1 MNRRD
6 LLKSAATAG
15 LASAAILAGSR
26 WSVAF
31 AQDGSRI
38 FTLANPAGFPDLD
51 PATSFSNDGLVLSNA
66 YETLTRYIPGAD
78 GQAATV
84 QPVLAESWSS
94 SADGLIWTFTLRAG
108 VKFHDGTDLTSEA
121 VKGSIERTISIA
133 GGAAFIWWPVTAIDT
148 PDPLTVVFTLSSPQP
163 MDVIA
168 SSGFAAW
175 IMSSAAL
182 DKDNAWFNAGNDAGS
197 GPYRIDRYEP
207 GQRAVLT
214 RVPDYWGGVP
224 EDGFDTAVFEIVE
237 DSVLGQRMIEG
248 GEADWTY
255 GLPYEN
261 LGSLTANPDL
271 AVVVNPSF
279 ETLVGLYNTKKA
291 PLDRPRVRQ
300 ALSLAF
306 PYDDVI
312 AAGTEGFGS
321 RAKGVIPAGIW
332 GHDPDAPIP
341 STDLEAARALLAE
354 EGLADSGLELVMTY
368 ATSDQLEATAGEL
381 WKANLAQL
389 GITLSLQPMAWEA
402 QWDLAKSDP
411 AAAQD
416 IFVMYWWPTYVT
428 PYDYLF
434 NLFHSEDTPAF
445 NLGYYA
451 NPAFDTMIDE
461 AAELSGTDR
470 DKAEAMFI
478 EAQRMVI
485 NDAAA
490 VFMLDKPNIHV
501 IRSDVKGYT
510 DNPAYGHI
518 VFVNDLSR

>member
-6 LLKSAATAG
+6 LLKSAAMAG
-15 LASAAILAGSR
+15 LASAATLTASR
-26 WSVAF
+26 WSMAI

-66 YETLTRYIPGAD
+66 YETLTRYIPGGE
-78 GQAATV
+78 GQAATI
-84 QPVLAESWSS
+84 QPVLAESWET
-94 SADGLIWTFTLRAG
+94 SADGLSWTFRLRPG
-108 VKFHDGTDLTSEA
+108 VKFHDGSDLTSEA
-121 VKGSIERTISIA
+121 VKGSIERTMQIA
-133 GGAAFIWWPVTAIDT
+133 GGAAFIWSPVTAIET
-148 PDPLTVVFTLSSPQP
+148 PDPQTVVFKLSSPQP
-163 MDVIA
+163 LDVIT

-175 IMSSAAL
+175 IMSPAAL
-182 DKDNAWFNAGNDAGS
+182 DKDSAWFNAGNDAGS
-197 GPYRIDRYEP
+197 GPYKIDRYEP

-214 RVPDYWGGVP
+214 RVPDYWGGAP
-224 EDGFDTAVFEIVE
+224 EGGFDTAVFEIVE
-237 DSVLGQRMIEG
+237 DAVLGQSMIEG
-248 GEADWTY
+248 GDADWTY

-261 LGSLTANPDL
+261 LDALKEDPDL

-279 ETLVGLYNTKKA
+279 ETLVGLYNTRKA
-291 PLDRPRVRQ
+291 PLDRPKVRQ

-312 AAGTEGFGS
+312 MAGTAGLGS

-341 STDLEAARALLAE
+341 NTDIEAARALLAE

-368 ATSDQLEATAGEL
+368 ATSDPLEATAGEL

-389 GITLSLQPMAWEA
+389 GITLTLQPMAWEA
-402 QWDLAKSDP
+402 QWELAKSDP

-434 NLFHSEDTPAF
+434 NLFHSEESPAY

-461 AAELSGTDR
+461 AATLSGTDR
-470 DKAEAMFI
+470 ARAEAMFI
-478 EAQRMVI
+478 EAQRLMI

-490 VFMLDKPNIHV
+490 VFILDKPNIHV
-501 IRSDVKGYT
+501 IRSDVKGYA